1 MIDIKIEEV
10 NLDNLKVYGNN
21 PRINDNSIK
30 YVTNSIKKFGFL
42 VPIVID
48 KNNVIVCGHTRYL
61 ASKELNLKNVP
72 CIRAESLT
80 DKQVKAFR
88 IADNKIHEK
97 SSWDNDLLK
106 EELTELQDFGFDLE
120 DLGFLNFEL
129 DYILSDNTENFIN
142 DLEENDFKDN
152 NLLNEFFS
160 MTFVF
165 PKNKE
170 ELIKDYVSKNGKEI
184 IVNKIISWAEEG

>member
-21 PRINDNSIK
+21 PRINDNAIK

-129 DYILSDNTENFIN
+129 DYILSDNTENFID

-184 IVNKIISWAEEG
+184 VVNKIISWAEEG

>member
-10 NLDNLKVYGNN
+10 NLDDLKVYGNN
-21 PRINDNSIK
+21 PRINDNAIK

-48 KNNVIVCGHTRYL
+48 KNNIIVCGHTRYL

-97 SSWDNDLLK
+97 SSWNNDLLK

-129 DYILSDNTENFIN
+129 DYILSDNTENFID

-184 IVNKIISWAEEG
+184 VVNKIISWAEEG

>member
-10 NLDNLKVYGNN
+10 NLDDLKVYGNN
-21 PRINDNSIK
+21 PRINDNAIK

-184 IVNKIISWAEEG
+184 VVNKIISWAEEG

>member
-10 NLDNLKVYGNN
+10 NLDDLKVYGNN
-21 PRINDNSIK
+21 PRINDNAIK

-97 SSWDNDLLK
+97 SNWDNDLLK

-184 IVNKIISWAEEG
+184 VVNKIISWAEEG

>member
-1 MIDIKIEEV
+1 M
-10 NLDNLKVYGNN
+10 
-21 PRINDNSIK
+21 
-30 YVTNSIKKFGFL
+30 
-42 VPIVID
+42 
-48 KNNVIVCGHTRYL
+48 
-61 ASKELNLKNVP
+61 
-72 CIRAESLT
+72 
-80 DKQVKAFR
+80 
-88 IADNKIHEK
+88 
-97 SSWDNDLLK
+97 
-106 EELTELQDFGFDLE
+106 TELQDFGFDLE